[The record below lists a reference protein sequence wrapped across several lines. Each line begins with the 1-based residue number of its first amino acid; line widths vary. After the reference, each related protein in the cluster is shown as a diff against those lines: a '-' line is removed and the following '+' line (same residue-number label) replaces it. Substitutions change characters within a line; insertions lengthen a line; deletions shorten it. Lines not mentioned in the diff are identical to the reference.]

1 MTHGPT
7 TSNYAGAAGS
17 NDIYNRRTFE
27 HQKDDLMKR
36 GKTFARKM
44 SAPVLRLFHC
54 NRKKA
59 AETLLWIKA
68 TKRPTRF
75 FAFVSYL
82 IFCYFATWLLCHF
95 VILWLCHFVILWLCY
110 FVILWLCSYIR
121 LNDPESQLTT
131 ATHRISNNKPQ
142 WNKMAR
148 ARYPLNDNGPGFQIV
163 EPLIVNLHQSNANT
177 RTETNTNTSL
187 ENLPIK

>member
-1 MTHGPT
+1 MEAVLGFSKYFPVLGLPSQLLVLDQYWLVVLVIHGPT

-59 AETLLWIKA
+59 AETLL
-68 TKRPTRF
+68 
-75 FAFVSYL
+75 
-82 IFCYFATWLLCHF
+82 
-95 VILWLCHFVILWLCY
+95 
-110 FVILWLCSYIR
+110 
-121 LNDPESQLTT
+121 
-131 ATHRISNNKPQ
+131 
-142 WNKMAR
+142 
-148 ARYPLNDNGPGFQIV
+148 
-163 EPLIVNLHQSNANT
+163 
-177 RTETNTNTSL
+177 
-187 ENLPIK
+187 